1 MSADRPH
8 ILVVGGGYVGMY
20 TALELQKKAKKAR
33 ITVVDPQPHMT
44 YQPFL
49 PEAAAG
55 NLEPRHVVAPLRKT
69 LRHAHIIT
77 GYVESVNHARK
88 TAHIT
93 PVVGNPYELT
103 YDHIILAPG
112 SVSRTLPIPGLK
124 EHAVGFKTI
133 GEAIYLRNQVL
144 GELDAADS
152 TDDPE
157 LRKAATTFTFVGGG
171 YAGIE
176 ALAELEDMVRDAVKY
191 YETLSQSDI
200 RFVLVEASQRILPE
214 VGPEM
219 GAYTVQRLL
228 DRGIDIRLNTFLQ
241 SCEDGIV
248 KLSDGDEFP
257 SRTVVWTA
265 GVKAH
270 PMLANTDLPLDER
283 GRVTCLPTL
292 QVVDPDGNVVEGAWS
307 AGDCAAVPDLS
318 SETPGATCSPSA
330 QHAVRQ
336 AKRLGAN
343 LGILLNGGQPE
354 DYRHKHVGSVASL
367 GLYKGVAQVY
377 GIKTKGFAAWFM
389 HRSYHLSRVP
399 TFNRKVRVLADWTLA
414 LFLRREVV
422 ALGQLH
428 DPRASFELFATPT
441 PAARPT
447 ATPAAPAGGKAGD
460 AEPAKPAAK
469 PAETAKPAEAVK
481 PAQPTE
487 AVEVADE
494 APEKA
499 PVAR

>member
-1 MSADRPH
+1 
-8 ILVVGGGYVGMY
+8 MY
-20 TALELQKKAKKAR
+20 TALELQRKAKKAR

-77 GYVESVNHARK
+77 GYVESVDHARR
-88 TAHIT
+88 TASIV
-93 PVVGNPYELT
+93 PVMGNAYELT
-103 YDHIILAPG
+103 YDQIVLAPG

-124 EHAVGFKTI
+124 ENAVGFKTI

-152 TDDPE
+152 TDDAE
-157 LRKAATTFTFVGGG
+157 LRRAATTFVFVGGG

-228 DRGIDIRLNTFLQ
+228 DRGIDIRLNTRLE
-241 SCEDGIV
+241 SCVDGHV
-248 KLSDGDEFP
+248 KLSDGDEFEA
-257 SRTVVWTA
+257 RTVVWTA

-283 GRVTCLPTL
+283 GRITCLPTL

-307 AGDCAAVPDLS
+307 AGDCAAVPDLTS
-318 SETPGATCSPSA
+318 DTPGATCSPSA

-336 AKRLGAN
+336 AKRLGRN
-343 LGILLNGGQPE
+343 IGILLNGGQPV
-354 DYRHKHVGSVASL
+354 DYSHKHVGSVASL
-367 GLYKGVAQVY
+367 GLYKGVSQTY
-377 GIKTKGFAAWFM
+377 GVKTKGFIAWFM

-441 PAARPT
+441 PAGGKPT
-447 ATPAAPAGGKAGD
+447 ATPAAPAGGKSGD
-460 AEPAKPAAK
+460 AEPAKAAPEAKPTAEAKATAEAK
-469 PAETAKPAEAVK
+469 PAAETKPAAEAKSATGAKPAD
-481 PAQPTE
+481 
-487 AVEVADE
+487 AD
-494 APEKA
+494 KA
-499 PVAR
+499 AAAAAARSAG

>member
-20 TALELQKKAKKAR
+20 TALELQQKAKKAR
-33 ITVVDPQPHMT
+33 IPVVDPQPHMP

-77 GYVESVNHARK
+77 GRVESVDHARR
-88 TAHIT
+88 TAHIA
-93 PVVGNPYELT
+93 PVMGNAYDLT
-103 YDHIILAPG
+103 YDQIVLAPG

-124 EHAVGFKTI
+124 ENAVGFKTI

-228 DRGIDIRLNTFLQ
+228 DRGIDIRLTTFLQ
-241 SCEDGIV
+241 SCVDGVV
-248 KLSDGDEFP
+248 KLSDGDEFTA
-257 SRTVVWTA
+257 RTIVWTA

-270 PMLANTDLPLDER
+270 PMLGNTDLPLDER
-283 GRVTCLPTL
+283 G
-292 QVVDPDGNVVEGAWS
+292 
-307 AGDCAAVPDLS
+307 
-318 SETPGATCSPSA
+318 
-330 QHAVRQ
+330 
-336 AKRLGAN
+336 
-343 LGILLNGGQPE
+343 
-354 DYRHKHVGSVASL
+354 
-367 GLYKGVAQVY
+367 
-377 GIKTKGFAAWFM
+377 
-389 HRSYHLSRVP
+389 
-399 TFNRKVRVLADWTLA
+399 
-414 LFLRREVV
+414 
-422 ALGQLH
+422 
-428 DPRASFELFATPT
+428 
-441 PAARPT
+441 
-447 ATPAAPAGGKAGD
+447 
-460 AEPAKPAAK
+460 
-469 PAETAKPAEAVK
+469 
-481 PAQPTE
+481 
-487 AVEVADE
+487 
-494 APEKA
+494 
-499 PVAR
+499 